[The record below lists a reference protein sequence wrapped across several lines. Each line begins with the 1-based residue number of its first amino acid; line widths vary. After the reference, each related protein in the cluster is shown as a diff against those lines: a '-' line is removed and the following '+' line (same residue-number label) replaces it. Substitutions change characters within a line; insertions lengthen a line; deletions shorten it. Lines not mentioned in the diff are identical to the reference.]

1 MMTYLKLYTHDEND
15 ALVAKFSKKEVCDAI
30 FQMKH
35 NKAPS
40 LDGFPAQ
47 FYQLFWMTW
56 WPYIET
62 FIVSISR
69 CFASTLDL

>member
-15 ALVAKFSKKEVCDAI
+15 ALAAKFSKKAVCDAI

-47 FYQLFWMTW
+47 FYQLFWMT
-56 WPYIET
+56 
-62 FIVSISR
+62 
-69 CFASTLDL
+69 

>member
-47 FYQLFWMTW
+47 FYQLFWMT
-56 WPYIET
+56 
-62 FIVSISR
+62 
-69 CFASTLDL
+69 